1 MTAASVGTNRSGGP
15 ASFGD
20 RLASAVRERS
30 PLCVGIDPHAATLAA
45 WGLGRDEQGLA
56 AFGAALVDAA
66 AGRAA
71 IVKPQVAFFE
81 AAGVAGYRAL
91 DATIRRARDAGLLV
105 VADVKRGDIGSTG
118 DDYALAWVDRDG
130 PFRADAMTVSPYL
143 GYGSLAGT
151 VDVAR
156 RNAAGVFVLA
166 ATSNPE
172 ARVLQTAVLAEG
184 PRAGRTVA
192 AGIVLDVADDN
203 RTAAQRARVAS
214 GQRPRD
220 VADDDRT
227 AAQRARDVA
236 DDDRTG
242 GEQALGDVGLVLG
255 ATLDLADFG
264 IDSESIGSAPVL
276 APGFG
281 AQGARI
287 EDLRARYGSR
297 AEQVLV
303 NESRGLLTDGPDG
316 VAALVQDRADR
327 IRAALGAAA

>member
-1 MTAASVGTNRSGGP
+1 VTAASVATTRSGGP

-20 RLASAVRERS
+20 RLASAMGERS

-45 WGLGRDEQGLA
+45 WGLARDEQGLT
-56 AFGAALVDAA
+56 AFGATLVDAA

-105 VADVKRGDIGSTG
+105 VADVKRGDIGTTG
-118 DDYALAWVDRDG
+118 DDYALAWLDRDG
-130 PFRADAMTVSPYL
+130 PFAADAMTVSPYL
-143 GYGSLAGT
+143 GYGSLRGT
-151 VDVAR
+151 IDVAR
-156 RNAAGVFVLA
+156 RNGAGVFVLA

-184 PRAGRTVA
+184 PRTGRTVA

-203 RTAAQRARVAS
+203 RSV
-214 GQRPRD
+214 GD
-220 VADDDRT
+220 
-227 AAQRARDVA
+227 
-236 DDDRTG
+236 
-242 GEQALGDVGLVLG
+242 QALGDVGLVLG
-255 ATLDLADFG
+255 ATLHLDDFG
-264 IDSESIGSAPVL
+264 IDADAIGTAPVL

-287 EDLRARYGSR
+287 EDLRALYGAR

-303 NESRGLLTDGPDG
+303 SESRGLLTDGPDG
-316 VAALVQDRADR
+316 VSALVTERAHR
-327 IRAALGAAA
+327 IRTALAAAA

>member
-66 AGRAA
+66 TGRAA

-105 VADVKRGDIGSTG
+105 VADVKRGDIGTTG
-118 DDYALAWVDRDG
+118 DDYALAWLDRDG
-130 PFRADAMTVSPYL
+130 PFAADAMTVSPYL
-143 GYGSLAGT
+143 GYGSLRGT
-151 VDVAR
+151 IDVAR
-156 RNAAGVFVLA
+156 RNGAGVFVLA

-184 PRAGRTVA
+184 PRTGRTVA

-203 RTAAQRARVAS
+203 RSV
-214 GQRPRD
+214 GD
-220 VADDDRT
+220 
-227 AAQRARDVA
+227 
-236 DDDRTG
+236 
-242 GEQALGDVGLVLG
+242 QALGDVGLVLG
-255 ATLDLADFG
+255 ATLRLDDFG
-264 IDSESIGSAPVL
+264 IDADAIGSAPVL

-287 EDLRARYGSR
+287 EDLRALYGAR

-303 NESRGLLTDGPDG
+303 SESRGLLTDGPDG
-316 VAALVQDRADR
+316 VAALVADRADR
-327 IRAALGAAA
+327 IRTALAAAA

>member
-1 MTAASVGTNRSGGP
+1 MATTRSGGP

-20 RLASAVRERS
+20 RLASAMGERS

-45 WGLGRDEQGLA
+45 WGLARDEQGLT
-56 AFGAALVDAA
+56 AFGATLVDAA

-81 AAGVAGYRAL
+81 AAGVVGYRAL

-105 VADVKRGDIGSTG
+105 VADVKRGDIGTTG
-118 DDYALAWVDRDG
+118 DDYALAWLDRDG
-130 PFRADAMTVSPYL
+130 PFAADAMTVSPYL
-143 GYGSLAGT
+143 GYGSLRGT
-151 VDVAR
+151 IDVAR
-156 RNAAGVFVLA
+156 RNGAGVFVLA

-184 PRAGRTVA
+184 PRTGRTVA

-203 RTAAQRARVAS
+203 RSV
-214 GQRPRD
+214 GD
-220 VADDDRT
+220 
-227 AAQRARDVA
+227 
-236 DDDRTG
+236 
-242 GEQALGDVGLVLG
+242 QALGDVGLVLG
-255 ATLDLADFG
+255 ATLHLDDFG
-264 IDSESIGSAPVL
+264 IDADAIGTAPVL

-287 EDLRARYGSR
+287 EDLRALYGAR

-303 NESRGLLTDGPDG
+303 SESRGLLTDGPDG
-316 VAALVQDRADR
+316 VAALVTDRADR
-327 IRAALGAAA
+327 IRTALAAAA

>member
-1 MTAASVGTNRSGGP
+1 MSDGRSGGP

-20 RLASAVRERS
+20 RLASAMGERS
-30 PLCVGIDPHAATLAA
+30 PLCVGIDPHATTLAA
-45 WGLGRDEQGLA
+45 WGLGRDEQGLT

-71 IVKPQVAFFE
+71 IVKPQIAFFE

-105 VADVKRGDIGSTG
+105 VADVKRGDIGTTG
-118 DDYALAWVDRDG
+118 DDYALAWLDRDG
-130 PFRADAMTVSPYL
+130 PFAADAMTVSPYL
-143 GYGSLAGT
+143 GYGSLRGT
-151 VDVAR
+151 IDVAR
-156 RNAAGVFVLA
+156 RNGAGVFVLA

-184 PRAGRTVA
+184 PRTGRTVA

-203 RTAAQRARVAS
+203 RSV
-214 GQRPRD
+214 GD
-220 VADDDRT
+220 
-227 AAQRARDVA
+227 
-236 DDDRTG
+236 
-242 GEQALGDVGLVLG
+242 QALGDVGLVLG
-255 ATLDLADFG
+255 ATLHLDDFG
-264 IDSESIGSAPVL
+264 IDADAIGTAPVL

-287 EDLRARYGSR
+287 EDLRALYGSR

-303 NESRGLLTDGPDG
+303 SESRGLLTDGPDG
-316 VAALVQDRADR
+316 VAALVADRADR
-327 IRAALGAAA
+327 IVSALGAAA

>member
-1 MTAASVGTNRSGGP
+1 MATTRSGGP

-20 RLASAVRERS
+20 RLASAMGERS

-45 WGLGRDEQGLA
+45 WGLARDEQGLT
-56 AFGAALVDAA
+56 AFGATLVDAA

-105 VADVKRGDIGSTG
+105 VADVKRGDIGTTG
-118 DDYALAWVDRDG
+118 DDYALAWLDRDG
-130 PFRADAMTVSPYL
+130 PFAADAMTVSPYL
-143 GYGSLAGT
+143 GYGSLRGT
-151 VDVAR
+151 IDVAR
-156 RNAAGVFVLA
+156 RNGAGVFVLA

-184 PRAGRTVA
+184 PRTGRTVA

-203 RTAAQRARVAS
+203 RSV
-214 GQRPRD
+214 GD
-220 VADDDRT
+220 
-227 AAQRARDVA
+227 
-236 DDDRTG
+236 
-242 GEQALGDVGLVLG
+242 QALGDVGLVLG
-255 ATLDLADFG
+255 ATLHLDDFG
-264 IDSESIGSAPVL
+264 IDADTIGTAPVL

-287 EDLRARYGSR
+287 EDLRALYGGR

-303 NESRGLLTDGPDG
+303 SESRGLLTDGPDG
-316 VAALVQDRADR
+316 VAALVTDRADR
-327 IRAALGAAA
+327 IRTALVAAA

>member
-1 MTAASVGTNRSGGP
+1 VTAASVATTRSGGP

-20 RLASAVRERS
+20 RLASAMGERS

-45 WGLGRDEQGLA
+45 WGLARDEQGLT
-56 AFGAALVDAA
+56 AFGATLVDAA

-105 VADVKRGDIGSTG
+105 VADVKRGDIGTTG
-118 DDYALAWVDRDG
+118 DDYALAWLDRDG
-130 PFRADAMTVSPYL
+130 PFAADAMTVSPYL
-143 GYGSLAGT
+143 GYGSLRGT
-151 VDVAR
+151 IDVAR
-156 RNAAGVFVLA
+156 RNGAGVFVLA

-184 PRAGRTVA
+184 PRTGRTVA

-203 RTAAQRARVAS
+203 RSV
-214 GQRPRD
+214 GD
-220 VADDDRT
+220 
-227 AAQRARDVA
+227 
-236 DDDRTG
+236 
-242 GEQALGDVGLVLG
+242 QALGDVGLVLG
-255 ATLDLADFG
+255 ATLHLDDFG
-264 IDSESIGSAPVL
+264 IDADAIGSAPVL

-287 EDLRARYGSR
+287 EDLRALYGAR

-303 NESRGLLTDGPDG
+303 SESRGLLTDGPDG
-316 VAALVQDRADR
+316 VAALVADRADR
-327 IRAALGAAA
+327 IRTALAAAA

>member
-45 WGLGRDEQGLA
+45 WGLARDEQGLA

-105 VADVKRGDIGSTG
+105 VADVKRGDIGTTG
-118 DDYALAWVDRDG
+118 DDYALAWLDRDG
-130 PFRADAMTVSPYL
+130 PFAADAMTVSPYL
-143 GYGSLAGT
+143 GYGSLRGT
-151 VDVAR
+151 IDVAR
-156 RNAAGVFVLA
+156 RNGAGVFVLA

-184 PRAGRTVA
+184 PRTGRTVA

-203 RTAAQRARVAS
+203 RSV
-214 GQRPRD
+214 GD
-220 VADDDRT
+220 
-227 AAQRARDVA
+227 
-236 DDDRTG
+236 
-242 GEQALGDVGLVLG
+242 QALGDVGLVLG
-255 ATLDLADFG
+255 ATLHLDDFG
-264 IDSESIGSAPVL
+264 IDADAIGSAPVL

-287 EDLRARYGSR
+287 EDLRALYGAR

-303 NESRGLLTDGPDG
+303 SESRGLLTDGPDG
-316 VAALVQDRADR
+316 VAALVADRADR
-327 IRAALGAAA
+327 IRTALAAAA

>member
-1 MTAASVGTNRSGGP
+1 MTVDVTSSPGGT
-15 ASFGD
+15 ASFGV
-20 RLASAVRERS
+20 RLAAAMGERS

-45 WGLGRDEQGLA
+45 WGLGRDEAGLT
-56 AFGAALVDAA
+56 AFGATLVDAA

-71 IVKPQVAFFE
+71 IVKPQIAFFE
-81 AAGVAGYRAL
+81 AAGIAGYRAL
-91 DATIRRARDAGLLV
+91 DATLRRARDAGLLV

-184 PRAGRTVA
+184 PRAGRSVA

-227 AAQRARDVA
+227 VAQRARDVA

>member
-1 MTAASVGTNRSGGP
+1 MSEGHTGGP

-20 RLASAVRERS
+20 RLASAMRERS
-30 PLCVGIDPHAATLAA
+30 PLCVGIDPHATTLAA
-45 WGLGRDEQGLA
+45 WGLGRDEQGLT
-56 AFGAALVDAA
+56 AFGATLVHAA

-71 IVKPQVAFFE
+71 IVKPQIAFFE

-118 DDYALAWVDRDG
+118 DDYALAWLDRDG
-130 PFRADAMTVSPYL
+130 PFAADAMTVSPYL
-143 GYGSLAGT
+143 GYGSLSGT

-156 RNAAGVFVLA
+156 RNGAGVFVLA

-184 PRAGRTVA
+184 PRAGRSVA

-203 RTAAQRARVAS
+203 RAA
-214 GQRPRD
+214 GD
-220 VADDDRT
+220 
-227 AAQRARDVA
+227 
-236 DDDRTG
+236 
-242 GEQALGDVGLVLG
+242 QALGDVGLVLG
-255 ATLDLADFG
+255 ATLHLDDFG
-264 IDSESIGSAPVL
+264 IDADAIGTAPVL

-287 EDLRARYGSR
+287 EDLRALYGAR

-303 NESRGLLTDGPDG
+303 SESRGLLTDGPDG
-316 VAALVQDRADR
+316 VTALVSDRADR

>member
-1 MTAASVGTNRSGGP
+1 MTAASVATTRSGGP

-20 RLASAVRERS
+20 RLASAMGERS

-45 WGLGRDEQGLA
+45 WGLARDEQGLT
-56 AFGAALVDAA
+56 AFGATLVDAA

-91 DATIRRARDAGLLV
+91 DATIRRARDAGLLI
-105 VADVKRGDIGSTG
+105 VADVKRGDIGTTG
-118 DDYALAWVDRDG
+118 DDYALAWLDRDG
-130 PFRADAMTVSPYL
+130 PFAADAMTVSPYL
-143 GYGSLAGT
+143 GYGSLRST
-151 VDVAR
+151 IDVAR
-156 RNAAGVFVLA
+156 RNGAGVFVLA

-184 PRAGRTVA
+184 PRTGRTVA

-203 RTAAQRARVAS
+203 RSV
-214 GQRPRD
+214 GD
-220 VADDDRT
+220 
-227 AAQRARDVA
+227 
-236 DDDRTG
+236 
-242 GEQALGDVGLVLG
+242 QALGDVGLVLG
-255 ATLDLADFG
+255 ATLHLDDFG
-264 IDSESIGSAPVL
+264 IDADAIGTAPVL

-287 EDLRARYGSR
+287 EDLRALYGAR

-303 NESRGLLTDGPDG
+303 SESRGLLTGGPDG
-316 VAALVQDRADR
+316 VAALVTERADR
-327 IRAALGAAA
+327 IRTALAAAA

>member
-1 MTAASVGTNRSGGP
+1 MVSDGRSGGP

-20 RLASAVRERS
+20 RLASAMRERS
-30 PLCVGIDPHAATLAA
+30 PVCVGIDPHATTLAA
-45 WGLGRDEQGLA
+45 WGLGRDERGLT

-71 IVKPQVAFFE
+71 IVKPQIAFFE

-118 DDYALAWVDRDG
+118 DDYALAWLDRDG
-130 PFRADAMTVSPYL
+130 PFAADAMTVSPYL
-143 GYGSLAGT
+143 GYGSLSGT

-156 RNAAGVFVLA
+156 RNGAGVFVLA

-184 PRAGRTVA
+184 PRAGRSVA

-203 RTAAQRARVAS
+203 QAA
-214 GQRPRD
+214 GD
-220 VADDDRT
+220 
-227 AAQRARDVA
+227 
-236 DDDRTG
+236 
-242 GEQALGDVGLVLG
+242 QALGDVGLVLG
-255 ATLDLADFG
+255 ATLHLDDFG
-264 IDSESIGSAPVL
+264 IDADAIGTAPVL

-287 EDLRARYGSR
+287 EDLRALYGAR

-303 NESRGLLTDGPDG
+303 SESRGLLTDGPDG
-316 VAALVQDRADR
+316 VAALVSDRADR

>member
-105 VADVKRGDIGSTG
+105 VADVKRGDIGTTG
-118 DDYALAWVDRDG
+118 DDYALAWLDRDG
-130 PFRADAMTVSPYL
+130 PFAADAMTVSPYL
-143 GYGSLAGT
+143 GYGSLRGT
-151 VDVAR
+151 IDVAR
-156 RNAAGVFVLA
+156 RNGAGVFVLA

-184 PRAGRTVA
+184 PRTGRTVA

-203 RTAAQRARVAS
+203 RSV
-214 GQRPRD
+214 GD
-220 VADDDRT
+220 
-227 AAQRARDVA
+227 
-236 DDDRTG
+236 
-242 GEQALGDVGLVLG
+242 QALGDVGLVLG
-255 ATLDLADFG
+255 ATLRLDDFG
-264 IDSESIGSAPVL
+264 IDADAIGSAPVL

-287 EDLRARYGSR
+287 EDLRALYGAR

-303 NESRGLLTDGPDG
+303 SESRGLLTDGPDG
-316 VAALVQDRADR
+316 VAALVADRADR
-327 IRAALGAAA
+327 IRTALAAAA

>member
-1 MTAASVGTNRSGGP
+1 MSATTDPGGA
-15 ASFGD
+15 ASFGV
-20 RLASAVRERS
+20 RLASAIGSRS
-30 PLCVGIDPHAATLAA
+30 ALCVGIDPHAATLAA
-45 WGLGRDEQGLA
+45 WGLGRDEQGLTR
-56 AFGAALVDAA
+56 FGAILVDAA

-71 IVKPQVAFFE
+71 IVKPQIAFFE

-118 DDYALAWVDRDG
+118 DDYALAWLDRDG
-130 PFRADAMTVSPYL
+130 PFAADAMTVSPYL
-143 GYGSLAGT
+143 GYGSLTGT

-156 RNAAGVFVLA
+156 RNGAGVFVLA

-184 PRAGRTVA
+184 PRSGRSVA

-203 RTAAQRARVAS
+203 RR
-214 GQRPRD
+214 
-220 VADDDRT
+220 
-227 AAQRARDVA
+227 
-236 DDDRTG
+236 G
-242 GEQALGDVGLVLG
+242 GDQPLGDVGLVLG
-255 ATLDLADFG
+255 ATLDLDDFG
-264 IDSESIGSAPVL
+264 IDADTIGTSPIL

-287 EDLRARYGSR
+287 EDLRALYGAR

-303 NESRGLLTDGPDG
+303 SESRGLLTDGPDG
-316 VAALVQDRADR
+316 VAALVADRADR

>member
-1 MTAASVGTNRSGGP
+1 MSTTTLTGGP
-15 ASFGD
+15 ASFGV
-20 RLASAVRERS
+20 RLASAIGSRS
-30 PLCVGIDPHAATLAA
+30 ALCVGIDPHAATLAA
-45 WGLGRDEQGLA
+45 WGLGRDEQGLT
-56 AFGAALVDAA
+56 AFGATLVDAA

-71 IVKPQVAFFE
+71 VVKPQIAFFE

-118 DDYALAWVDRDG
+118 DDYALAWLDRDG
-130 PFRADAMTVSPYL
+130 PFAADAMTVSPYL

-151 VDVAR
+151 VEVAR
-156 RNAAGVFVLA
+156 RNGAGVFVLA

-184 PRAGRTVA
+184 PRSGRSVA

-203 RTAAQRARVAS
+203 RA
-214 GQRPRD
+214 
-220 VADDDRT
+220 
-227 AAQRARDVA
+227 
-236 DDDRTG
+236 G
-242 GEQALGDVGLVLG
+242 GDQPLGDVGLVLG
-255 ATLDLADFG
+255 ATLDLDDFG
-264 IDSESIGSAPVL
+264 IDADTIGTSPIL

-287 EDLRARYGSR
+287 EDLRALYGAR

-303 NESRGLLTDGPDG
+303 SESRGLLSDGPDG
-316 VAALVQDRADR
+316 VAALVADRADR

>member
-1 MTAASVGTNRSGGP
+1 MSEGHTGGP

-20 RLASAVRERS
+20 RLASAMRERS
-30 PLCVGIDPHAATLAA
+30 PLCVGIDPHATTLAA
-45 WGLGRDEQGLA
+45 WGLGRDERGLT
-56 AFGAALVDAA
+56 AFGATLVDAA

-71 IVKPQVAFFE
+71 IVKPQIAFFE

-118 DDYALAWVDRDG
+118 DDYALAWLDRDG
-130 PFRADAMTVSPYL
+130 PFAADAMTVSPYL
-143 GYGSLAGT
+143 GYGSLSGT
-151 VDVAR
+151 IDVAR
-156 RNAAGVFVLA
+156 RNGAGVFVLA

-184 PRAGRTVA
+184 PRTGRTVA
-192 AGIVLDVADDN
+192 AGIVVDVADDN
-203 RTAAQRARVAS
+203 RAA
-214 GQRPRD
+214 GD
-220 VADDDRT
+220 
-227 AAQRARDVA
+227 
-236 DDDRTG
+236 
-242 GEQALGDVGLVLG
+242 QALGDVGLVLG
-255 ATLDLADFG
+255 ATLHLDDFG
-264 IDSESIGSAPVL
+264 IDADAIGTAPVL

-287 EDLRARYGSR
+287 EDLRALYGAR

-303 NESRGLLTDGPDG
+303 SESRGLLTDGPDG
-316 VAALVQDRADR
+316 VAALVSDRADR

>member
-1 MTAASVGTNRSGGP
+1 MATTRSGGP

-20 RLASAVRERS
+20 RLASAMGERS

-45 WGLGRDEQGLA
+45 WGLARNEQGLT
-56 AFGAALVDAA
+56 AFGATLVDAA

-105 VADVKRGDIGSTG
+105 VADVKRGDIGTTG
-118 DDYALAWVDRDG
+118 DDYALAWLDRDG
-130 PFRADAMTVSPYL
+130 PFAADAMTVSPYL
-143 GYGSLAGT
+143 GYGSLRGT
-151 VDVAR
+151 IDVAR
-156 RNAAGVFVLA
+156 RNGAGVFVLA

-184 PRAGRTVA
+184 PRTGRTVA

-203 RTAAQRARVAS
+203 RSV
-214 GQRPRD
+214 GD
-220 VADDDRT
+220 
-227 AAQRARDVA
+227 
-236 DDDRTG
+236 
-242 GEQALGDVGLVLG
+242 QALGDVGLVLG
-255 ATLDLADFG
+255 ATLHLDDFG
-264 IDSESIGSAPVL
+264 IDADAIGTAPVL

-287 EDLRARYGSR
+287 EDLRALYGAR

-303 NESRGLLTDGPDG
+303 SESRGLLTDGPDG
-316 VAALVQDRADR
+316 VAALVTDRADR
-327 IRAALGAAA
+327 IRTALVAAA

>member
-1 MTAASVGTNRSGGP
+1 MSDGRSGGP

-20 RLASAVRERS
+20 RLASAMRERS
-30 PLCVGIDPHAATLAA
+30 PLCVGIDPHATTLAA
-45 WGLGRDEQGLA
+45 WGLGRDEQGLT

-71 IVKPQVAFFE
+71 IVKPQIAFFE

-118 DDYALAWVDRDG
+118 DDYALAWIDRDG
-130 PFRADAMTVSPYL
+130 PFAADAMTVSPYL
-143 GYGSLAGT
+143 GYGSLSGT

-156 RNAAGVFVLA
+156 RNGAGVFVLA

-184 PRAGRTVA
+184 PRAGRSVA

-203 RTAAQRARVAS
+203 RAA
-214 GQRPRD
+214 GD
-220 VADDDRT
+220 
-227 AAQRARDVA
+227 
-236 DDDRTG
+236 
-242 GEQALGDVGLVLG
+242 QALGDVGLVLG
-255 ATLDLADFG
+255 ATLHLDDFG
-264 IDSESIGSAPVL
+264 IDADAIGTAPVL

-287 EDLRARYGSR
+287 EDLRALYGAR

-303 NESRGLLTDGPDG
+303 SESRGLLTDGPDG
-316 VAALVQDRADR
+316 VAALVSERADR
-327 IRAALGAAA
+327 IRTALGAAA

>member
-1 MTAASVGTNRSGGP
+1 MTDGTTGGA
-15 ASFGD
+15 ASFGV
-20 RLASAVRERS
+20 RLAAAIGSRSA
-30 PLCVGIDPHAATLAA
+30 LCVGIDPHAATLAA
-45 WGLGRDEQGLA
+45 WGLGRDEEGLT
-56 AFGAALVDAA
+56 AFGATLVDAA

-71 IVKPQVAFFE
+71 IVKPQIAFFE

-118 DDYALAWVDRDG
+118 DDYALAWLDRDG
-130 PFRADAMTVSPYL
+130 PFAADAMTVSPYL

-156 RNAAGVFVLA
+156 RNGAGVFVLA

-184 PRAGRTVA
+184 PRAGRSVA

-203 RTAAQRARVAS
+203 RA
-214 GQRPRD
+214 
-220 VADDDRT
+220 
-227 AAQRARDVA
+227 
-236 DDDRTG
+236 G
-242 GEQALGDVGLVLG
+242 GDQPLGDIGLVLG
-255 ATLDLADFG
+255 ATLALDDFG
-264 IDSESIGSAPVL
+264 IDRDSIGTAPVL

-287 EDLRARYGSR
+287 EDLRALYGSR

-303 NESRGLLTDGPDG
+303 SESRGLLTDGPDG
-316 VAALVQDRADR
+316 VAGLVADRADR
-327 IRAALGAAA
+327 IRRALGAAA

>member
-1 MTAASVGTNRSGGP
+1 MATTRSGGP

-20 RLASAVRERS
+20 RLASAMGERS

-45 WGLGRDEQGLA
+45 WGLARDEQGLT
-56 AFGAALVDAA
+56 AFGATLVDAA

-105 VADVKRGDIGSTG
+105 VADVKRGDIGTTG
-118 DDYALAWVDRDG
+118 DDYALAWLDRDG
-130 PFRADAMTVSPYL
+130 PFAADAMTVSPYL
-143 GYGSLAGT
+143 GYGSLRGT
-151 VDVAR
+151 IDVAR
-156 RNAAGVFVLA
+156 RNGTGVFVLA

-172 ARVLQTAVLAEG
+172 ARVLQTAVVAEG
-184 PRAGRTVA
+184 PRTGRTVA

-203 RTAAQRARVAS
+203 RSV
-214 GQRPRD
+214 GD
-220 VADDDRT
+220 
-227 AAQRARDVA
+227 
-236 DDDRTG
+236 
-242 GEQALGDVGLVLG
+242 QALGDVGLVLG
-255 ATLDLADFG
+255 ATLHLDDFG
-264 IDSESIGSAPVL
+264 IDADAIGTAPVL

-287 EDLRARYGSR
+287 EDLRALYGAR

-303 NESRGLLTDGPDG
+303 SESRGLLTDGPDG
-316 VAALVQDRADR
+316 VAALVTDRADR
-327 IRAALGAAA
+327 IRTALAAAA

>member
-1 MTAASVGTNRSGGP
+1 MGATRSGGP
-15 ASFGD
+15 ASFGV
-20 RLASAVRERS
+20 RLAAAMGERS

-45 WGLGRDEQGLA
+45 WGLARDEQGLT
-56 AFGAALVDAA
+56 AFGATLVDAA

-105 VADVKRGDIGSTG
+105 VADVKRGDIGTTG
-118 DDYALAWVDRDG
+118 DDYALAWLERDG
-130 PFRADAMTVSPYL
+130 PFAADAMTVSPYL
-143 GYGSLAGT
+143 GYGSLRGT
-151 VDVAR
+151 IDVAR
-156 RNAAGVFVLA
+156 RNGAGVFVLA

-184 PRAGRTVA
+184 PRTGRTVA

-203 RTAAQRARVAS
+203 RSV
-214 GQRPRD
+214 GD
-220 VADDDRT
+220 
-227 AAQRARDVA
+227 
-236 DDDRTG
+236 
-242 GEQALGDVGLVLG
+242 QALGDVGLVLG
-255 ATLDLADFG
+255 ATLHLDDFG
-264 IDSESIGSAPVL
+264 IDADAIGTAPVL

-287 EDLRARYGSR
+287 EDLRALYGAR

-303 NESRGLLTDGPDG
+303 SESRGLLTDGPDG
-316 VAALVQDRADR
+316 VAALVADRADR
-327 IRAALGAAA
+327 IRTALAAAA

>member
-1 MTAASVGTNRSGGP
+1 MGTTRSGGP

-20 RLASAVRERS
+20 RLASAMGERS

-45 WGLGRDEQGLA
+45 WGLARDEQGLT
-56 AFGAALVDAA
+56 AFGATLVDAA

-105 VADVKRGDIGSTG
+105 VADVKRGDIGTTG
-118 DDYALAWVDRDG
+118 DDYALAWLDRDG
-130 PFRADAMTVSPYL
+130 PFAADAMTVSPYL
-143 GYGSLAGT
+143 GYGSLRGT
-151 VDVAR
+151 IDVAR
-156 RNAAGVFVLA
+156 RNGAGVFVLA

-184 PRAGRTVA
+184 PRTGRTVA

-203 RTAAQRARVAS
+203 RSV
-214 GQRPRD
+214 GD
-220 VADDDRT
+220 
-227 AAQRARDVA
+227 
-236 DDDRTG
+236 
-242 GEQALGDVGLVLG
+242 QALGDVGLVLG
-255 ATLDLADFG
+255 ATLHLDDFG
-264 IDSESIGSAPVL
+264 IDADAIGTAPVL

-287 EDLRARYGSR
+287 EDLRALYGAR

-303 NESRGLLTDGPDG
+303 SESRGLLTDGPDG
-316 VAALVQDRADR
+316 VAALVTDRADR
-327 IRAALGAAA
+327 IRTALAAAA

>member
-1 MTAASVGTNRSGGP
+1 MGTTPTGGT
-15 ASFGD
+15 ASFGV
-20 RLASAVRERS
+20 RLAAAIGSRSA
-30 PLCVGIDPHAATLAA
+30 LCVGIDPHAATLAA
-45 WGLGRDEQGLA
+45 WGLGRDEAGLT
-56 AFGAALVDAA
+56 AFGATLVDAA

-105 VADVKRGDIGSTG
+105 VADVKRGDIGTTG
-118 DDYALAWVDRDG
+118 DDYALAWLDRDG
-130 PFRADAMTVSPYL
+130 PFAADAMTVSPYL

-151 VDVAR
+151 VSVAR
-156 RNAAGVFVLA
+156 RNGAGVFVLA

-184 PRAGRTVA
+184 PWARHSVA
-192 AGIVLDVADDN
+192 AGIVLSVADDN
-203 RTAAQRARVAS
+203 RA
-214 GQRPRD
+214 
-220 VADDDRT
+220 
-227 AAQRARDVA
+227 
-236 DDDRTG
+236 G
-242 GEQALGDVGLVLG
+242 GDQPLGDVGLVLG
-255 ATLDLADFG
+255 ATLDLDDFG
-264 IDSESIGSAPVL
+264 IDADAIGTAPVL

-287 EDLRARYGSR
+287 EDLRALYGAR

-303 NESRGLLTDGPDG
+303 SESRGLLTDGPDG
-316 VAALVQDRADR
+316 VAALVSDRAER

>member
-1 MTAASVGTNRSGGP
+1 MSDGRTGGP
-15 ASFGD
+15 ASFGV
-20 RLASAVRERS
+20 RLAAAVGERS

-45 WGLGRDEQGLA
+45 WGLGRDEQGLT
-56 AFGAALVDAA
+56 AFGATLVDAA

-71 IVKPQVAFFE
+71 IVKPQIAFFE
-81 AAGVAGYRAL
+81 AAGVPGYRAL
-91 DATIRRARDAGLLV
+91 DATLRRARDAGLLV

-118 DDYALAWVDRDG
+118 DDYALAWLDRDG

-156 RNAAGVFVLA
+156 RNGAGVFVLA

-184 PRAGRTVA
+184 PRAGRSVA
-192 AGIVLDVADDN
+192 AGIVLAVADDN
-203 RTAAQRARVAS
+203 RT
-214 GQRPRD
+214 
-220 VADDDRT
+220 
-227 AAQRARDVA
+227 
-236 DDDRTG
+236 G
-242 GEQALGDVGLVLG
+242 GEQPLGDVGLVLG
-255 ATLDLADFG
+255 ATLDLDDFG
-264 IDSESIGSAPVL
+264 IDAGAIGNAPVL

-287 EDLRARYGSR
+287 EDLRARYGVR

-316 VAALVQDRADR
+316 VAALVQDRVDR
-327 IRAALGAAA
+327 IHAALGAAA

>member
-1 MTAASVGTNRSGGP
+1 VPVGRGT
-15 ASFGD
+15 ASFGV
-20 RLASAVRERS
+20 RLAAAIGSRSA
-30 PLCVGIDPHAATLAA
+30 LCVGIDPHAATLAA
-45 WGLGRDEQGLA
+45 WGLGRDEQGLT
-56 AFGAALVDAA
+56 AFGATLVDAA

-71 IVKPQVAFFE
+71 IVKPQIAFFE

-118 DDYALAWVDRDG
+118 DDYALAWLDRDG
-130 PFRADAMTVSPYL
+130 PFAADAMTVSPYL

-151 VDVAR
+151 VAVAR
-156 RNAAGVFVLA
+156 ENGAGVFVLA

-184 PRAGRTVA
+184 PRAGRSVA

-203 RTAAQRARVAS
+203 RA
-214 GQRPRD
+214 
-220 VADDDRT
+220 
-227 AAQRARDVA
+227 
-236 DDDRTG
+236 G
-242 GEQALGDVGLVLG
+242 GDQPLGDVGLVLG
-255 ATLDLADFG
+255 ATLDLDDFG
-264 IDSESIGSAPVL
+264 IDADTIGTSPIL

-281 AQGARI
+281 AQGARV
-287 EDLRARYGSR
+287 EDLRALYGTR

-303 NESRGLLTDGPDG
+303 SESRGLLSDGPDG
-316 VAALVQDRADR
+316 VAALVADRADR

>member
-1 MTAASVGTNRSGGP
+1 MTAASVGTIPTGGT
-15 ASFGD
+15 ASFGV
-20 RLASAVRERS
+20 RLAAAIGSRSA
-30 PLCVGIDPHAATLAA
+30 LCVGIDPHAATLAA
-45 WGLGRDEQGLA
+45 WGLGRDEAGLT
-56 AFGAALVDAA
+56 AFGATLVDAA

-105 VADVKRGDIGSTG
+105 VADVKRGDIGTTG
-118 DDYALAWVDRDG
+118 DDYALAWLDRDG
-130 PFRADAMTVSPYL
+130 PFAADAMTVSPYL

-151 VDVAR
+151 VSVAR
-156 RNAAGVFVLA
+156 RNGAGVFVLA

-172 ARVLQTAVLAEG
+172 ARVVQTAVLAEG
-184 PRAGRTVA
+184 PWAGHSVA

-203 RTAAQRARVAS
+203 RSAAERARVAS

-220 VADDDRT
+220 VADDNRS
-227 AAQRARDVA
+227 
-236 DDDRTG
+236 G
-242 GEQALGDVGLVLG
+242 GDQPLGDVGLVLG
-255 ATLDLADFG
+255 ATLDLDDFG
-264 IDSESIGSAPVL
+264 IDADAIGTAPVL

-287 EDLRARYGSR
+287 EDLRALYGAR

-303 NESRGLLTDGPDG
+303 SESRGLLTDGPDG
-316 VAALVQDRADR
+316 VAALVADRAER

>member
-1 MTAASVGTNRSGGP
+1 M
-15 ASFGD
+15 
-20 RLASAVRERS
+20 RERS
-30 PLCVGIDPHAATLAA
+30 PLCVGIDPHATTLAA

-71 IVKPQVAFFE
+71 IVKPQIAFFE

-91 DATIRRARDAGLLV
+91 DATIRRARDSGLLV

-118 DDYALAWVDRDG
+118 DDYALAWLDRDG
-130 PFRADAMTVSPYL
+130 PFAADAMTVSPYL
-143 GYGSLAGT
+143 GYGSLSGT

-156 RNAAGVFVLA
+156 RNGAGVFVLA

-184 PRAGRTVA
+184 PRAGRSVA

-203 RTAAQRARVAS
+203 RAA
-214 GQRPRD
+214 GD
-220 VADDDRT
+220 
-227 AAQRARDVA
+227 
-236 DDDRTG
+236 
-242 GEQALGDVGLVLG
+242 QALGDVGLVLG
-255 ATLDLADFG
+255 ATLHLDDFG
-264 IDSESIGSAPVL
+264 IDADAIGTAPVL

-287 EDLRARYGSR
+287 EDLRALYGAR

-303 NESRGLLTDGPDG
+303 SESRGLLTDGPDG
-316 VAALVQDRADR
+316 VAALVSDRADR

>member
-1 MTAASVGTNRSGGP
+1 VSDGRTGGA
-15 ASFGD
+15 ASFGV
-20 RLASAVRERS
+20 RLAAAVGQRS

-45 WGLGRDEQGLA
+45 WGLGRDEQGLT
-56 AFGAALVDAA
+56 AFGATLVDAA

-71 IVKPQVAFFE
+71 IVKPQIAFFE
-81 AAGVAGYRAL
+81 AAGVPGYRAL
-91 DATIRRARDAGLLV
+91 DATLRRARDAGLLV

-118 DDYALAWVDRDG
+118 DDYALAWLDRDG

-156 RNAAGVFVLA
+156 RNGAGVFVLA

-184 PRAGRTVA
+184 PRAGRSVA
-192 AGIVLDVADDN
+192 AGIVLAVADDN
-203 RTAAQRARVAS
+203 RT
-214 GQRPRD
+214 
-220 VADDDRT
+220 
-227 AAQRARDVA
+227 
-236 DDDRTG
+236 G
-242 GEQALGDVGLVLG
+242 GEQPLGDVGLVLG
-255 ATLDLADFG
+255 ATLDLDDFG
-264 IDSESIGSAPVL
+264 IDAGAIGNAPVL

-287 EDLRARYGSR
+287 EDLRARYGAR

-316 VAALVQDRADR
+316 VAALVQDRVDR
-327 IRAALGAAA
+327 IHAALGAAA

>member
-1 MTAASVGTNRSGGP
+1 MGTTRSGGP

-20 RLASAVRERS
+20 RLASAMGERS
-30 PLCVGIDPHAATLAA
+30 PLCVGIDPHAATLTA
-45 WGLGRDEQGLA
+45 WGLARDEQGLT
-56 AFGAALVDAA
+56 AFGATLVDAA

-118 DDYALAWVDRDG
+118 DDYALAWLDRDG
-130 PFRADAMTVSPYL
+130 PFAADAMTVSPYL
-143 GYGSLAGT
+143 GYGSLRGT
-151 VDVAR
+151 IDVAR
-156 RNAAGVFVLA
+156 RNGAGVFVLA

-184 PRAGRTVA
+184 PRTGRTVA

-203 RTAAQRARVAS
+203 RSV
-214 GQRPRD
+214 GD
-220 VADDDRT
+220 
-227 AAQRARDVA
+227 
-236 DDDRTG
+236 
-242 GEQALGDVGLVLG
+242 QALGDVGLVLG
-255 ATLDLADFG
+255 ATLHLDDFG
-264 IDSESIGSAPVL
+264 IDADAIGTAPVL

-287 EDLRARYGSR
+287 EDLRALYGAR

-303 NESRGLLTDGPDG
+303 SESRGLLTDGPDG
-316 VAALVQDRADR
+316 VAALVTERADR
-327 IRAALGAAA
+327 IRTALAAAA

>member
-1 MTAASVGTNRSGGP
+1 MTVTDVVTDRPGGATP
-15 ASFGD
+15 FGV
-20 RLASAVRERS
+20 RLAAAVGERS

-45 WGLGRDEQGLA
+45 WGLGRDEAGLT
-56 AFGAALVDAA
+56 AFGATLVDAA

-91 DATIRRARDAGLLV
+91 DATLRRARDAGLLV

-118 DDYALAWVDRDG
+118 DDYALAWLDRDG

-156 RNAAGVFVLA
+156 RNGAGVFVLA

-172 ARVLQTAVLAEG
+172 ARLLQTAVVAEG
-184 PRAGRTVA
+184 PRAGRSVA

-203 RTAAQRARVAS
+203 RT
-214 GQRPRD
+214 
-220 VADDDRT
+220 
-227 AAQRARDVA
+227 
-236 DDDRTG
+236 G
-242 GEQALGDVGLVLG
+242 GDQPLGDVGLVLG
-255 ATLDLADFG
+255 ATLDLDDFG
-264 IDSESIGSAPVL
+264 IDAQAIGSAPVL

-287 EDLRARYGSR
+287 EDLRSLYGAR

-303 NESRGLLTDGPDG
+303 SESRGLLVDGPDG
-316 VAALVQDRADR
+316 VAALVRDRADR
-327 IRAALGAAA
+327 IRTALAVAA